1 MESVFPK
8 YNEEQ
13 IGVLDKE
20 NVIFSS
26 YPNEERPRYENQSKQ
41 KMNDFNELISK
52 TVNDYI
58 VNIKKLY
65 DSLIEYKSNLSSN
78 DTYDNFKYD
87 LLQVDTSIRYLTRLS
102 YEVQSETI
110 KLNQNMEST
119 KTSISDEEKKHGNMM
134 GVYLDDK
141 KVINSSTIM
150 INNSVD
156 SYKSQY
162 ISNCIMFVG
171 IIIISIYLVKVFKR

>member
-1 MESVFPK
+1 M
-8 YNEEQ
+8 
-13 IGVLDKE
+13 
-20 NVIFSS
+20 
-26 YPNEERPRYENQSKQ
+26 
-41 KMNDFNELISK
+41 
-52 TVNDYI
+52 
-58 VNIKKLY
+58 
-65 DSLIEYKSNLSSN
+65 SSN

-119 KTSISDEEKKHGNMM
+119 KTSISDEEKKHGDMM

>member
-13 IGVLDKE
+13 MGVLDKE
-20 NVIFSS
+20 NLLFSS
-26 YPNEERPRYENQSKQ
+26 YPNEERPTYESQAKQ
-41 KMNDFNELISK
+41 KMNHYNDLISK

-65 DSLIEYKSNLSSN
+65 DSLIEYKLNLSSY
-78 DTYDNFKYD
+78 DTYDNYKYD
-87 LLQVDTSIRYLTRLS
+87 LLQVDTSIRSLTTLS
-102 YEVQSETI
+102 YEIQNETM
-110 KLNQNMEST
+110 KLNKNMEST
-119 KTSISDEEKKHGNMM
+119 KTSISDEENKHGKMM

-150 INNSVD
+150 INNAVD